1 MFSIDEKQLKP
12 TEVGTKRIAPVPVPV
27 ENRNDISTDVQKIME
42 KHPVRLKR
50 RKKEVQEKKSY
61 FKGVIN
67 KKGIEK
73 VMRIKDYDEMNQVF
87 IMRDDTYVNIFR
99 LDSYNLVD
107 ISDAALDEMI
117 ADYHKY
123 IKATHSPIKY
133 VTMRFPFNAQE
144 QIEYWKEKYY
154 KSNDPIDHF
163 FIGKTIERL
172 EEMEDNT
179 TDIEYYIFIY
189 GETLQDYVEN
199 EKTMKNQLNKSV
211 RVMDIPF
218 NKKRTIL

>member
-27 ENRNDISTDVQKIME
+27 ENRNDISTDVTKNYGE
-42 KHPVRLKR
+42 TSCKAEA
-50 RKKEVQEKKSY
+50 KKERGTGKKSY

-163 FIGKTIERL
+163 FIW
-172 EEMEDNT
+172 
-179 TDIEYYIFIY
+179 
-189 GETLQDYVEN
+189 
-199 EKTMKNQLNKSV
+199 KNN
-211 RVMDIPF
+211 
-218 NKKRTIL
+218 